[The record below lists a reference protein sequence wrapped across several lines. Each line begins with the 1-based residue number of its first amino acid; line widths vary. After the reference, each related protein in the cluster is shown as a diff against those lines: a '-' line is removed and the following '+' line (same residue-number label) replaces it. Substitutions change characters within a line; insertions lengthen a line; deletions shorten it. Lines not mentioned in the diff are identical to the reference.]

1 MKALKTLSL
10 ENVSKIAICQGRK
23 KQFLRYK
30 FCKTGDDKKATR
42 K

>member
-1 MKALKTLSL
+1 MKALNTLSP
-10 ENVSKIAICQGRK
+10 ENVSKIVICQGIK